1 VVEQDDEVH
10 GDEDG
15 QVIMIMV
22 MMVIKV
28 IKCSNLEKRNEKNKM
43 GSRQRYIL

>member
-28 IKCSNLEKRNEKNKM
+28 IKCSNLEKRNKKNKM